1 MIQEEEK
8 KPVKKFAGLSN
19 EEIVLIQEK
28 FASYLDGVNK
38 NLKQN
43 QVYQKEQTPNGEAIR
58 VHILSNKQVDEFKNS
73 EYYKL
78 SNSIVAKL
86 SPIVDIIKDS
96 QPEML
101 KNLSK

>member
-1 MIQEEEK
+1 MIKEK
-8 KPVKKFAGLSN
+8 KKSVGKFAGLSN
-19 EEIVLIQEK
+19 EELVLIQEK
-28 FASYLDGVNK
+28 FVKYLEGVNK
-38 NLKQN
+38 NLEQN
-43 QVYQKEQTPNGEAIR
+43 QVYQKEQTPIGEAIR
-58 VHILSNKQVDEFKNS
+58 VHVLSNKQVDEFKNS

-96 QPEML
+96 QPEAL